1 MRRHTTDNS
10 EKGQS
15 LRDQQRI
22 VTALQTLLDLLENYA
37 PAWYT
42 QEHHDLAS
50 EALAIASGR
59 RSRSSVKHSVQG
71 HRAPKSKRIA

>member
-22 VTALQTLLDLLENYA
+22 VTALQTLFDLLD
-37 PAWYT
+37 AWYT